1 MSWTMLNFPHVV
13 LTFTSTS
20 RAPAGILQNRHPSR
34 LQVAYSDLLDAIL
47 KLKFASIN
55 VVCDS
60 NAGNFFMGVCYSHSL
75 SDCTRI
81 FFVLA

>member
-20 RAPAGILQNRHPSR
+20 RAPAGILQNRYPSR
-34 LQVAYSDLLDAIL
+34 LQAMFSDLLDAIL
-47 KLKFASIN
+47 ELKFASIH

-60 NAGNFFMGVCYSHSL
+60 NAGGLHMGVCYSHSHSRL
-75 SDCTRI
+75 YQD